1 MAAASSSSSSSSSSV
16 AVSDVESAA
25 AASAAISAGSKRRS
39 GSSGRGSGVGS
50 VGDVGGVS
58 AAGGSGDA
66 KGSSES
72 NSSKSTSP
80 KRATG
85 AAHTAARA
93 ASLTELLKFYE
104 WLCAQHLTNPQ
115 QAIDQIFSICALTPD
130 YYKKVSNGVLPYLMA
145 LTSGDLLG
153 LLSGREDDDLP
164 CLLDIITQNKIFY
177 AALHCLKDASTG
189 QALGKLLISDLAFVA
204 GKLNA
209 DGTPHKRVS
218 IFIDEASEI
227 AGESLVQL
235 LNKSRAANFNVTIAT
250 QSVADLSRR
259 AGSKDAAAQI
269 IANCNNIISLRVN
282 DPETANVISSVLTTT
297 VVGERSSSTSF
308 NEGLALNDSYNTSRT
323 VTHKETQLF
332 PPSLL
337 MKLPDFEFIA
347 RLANGEF
354 YKGFIPLLTAPEVKE
369 QPAGDTTSPAM
380 AADMAANSVVT
391 PEQSAGVPPVPSA
404 EQAPAHT
411 AEEELLRKLA
421 RGNGV
426 GCGVGSGVDN
436 GIASNGERANAHGM
450 ESGMGSGVCGS
461 RDGSDGRDTTTTT
474 TTTEGDCSDSS
485 CDSSDCDSDAA
496 PRQQVGSDSFAHP
509 ADLAWAKEVGLH
521 FTPMDDAIAAGGNSL
536 GTEAR
541 FGGIKAR
548 VIATEPSLDA
558 SAQSASCA
566 ELSHAA
572 DYSNTAT
579 APAPDGAIDSKLAQQ
594 ALRADCNKFERE
606 FVETFCHEVDA
617 EKQAAAASAAQTPPP
632 WWRALWQRS
641 KATVSATA
649 YVLLCTLIRVLFS
662 RAMLWGMTVLKE
674 SLLLLLIAVLFSV
687 LLQGFTA
694 LGELA
699 ASISYCGTVVLTYCS
714 VLWRVLTEQF
724 YTLNESIA
732 INSSA
737 FALLKQVGNAY
748 WAHIELAAA
757 FLCWGILF
765 GQRFSVLAEMRHR
778 SLMGVKKFTSFMG
791 WPSFVLAVLGG
802 TMCGVMSAHCLRL
815 HL

>member
-1 MAAASSSSSSSSSSV
+1 
-16 AVSDVESAA
+16 
-25 AASAAISAGSKRRS
+25 
-39 GSSGRGSGVGS
+39 
-50 VGDVGGVS
+50 
-58 AAGGSGDA
+58 
-66 KGSSES
+66 
-72 NSSKSTSP
+72 
-80 KRATG
+80 
-85 AAHTAARA
+85 
-93 ASLTELLKFYE
+93 
-104 WLCAQHLTNPQ
+104 
-115 QAIDQIFSICALTPD
+115 
-130 YYKKVSNGVLPYLMA
+130 MA

-369 QPAGDTTSPAM
+369 QPAAESAPADM
-380 AADMAANSVVT
+380 AADMAADSTAT
-391 PEQSAGVPPVPSA
+391 PEQSAGVPPVPPV
-404 EQAPAHT
+404 EHAPTRT
-411 AEEELLRKLA
+411 AEEELRRKFA
-421 RGNGV
+421 SGSDVGSGVWSGVWSGVENGV
-426 GCGVGSGVDN
+426 ASDGESDYARGVGSGISDV
-436 GIASNGERANAHGM
+436 
-450 ESGMGSGVCGS
+450 
-461 RDGSDGRDTTTTT
+461 SDGRDTTGDTTTTT
-474 TTTEGDCSDSS
+474 TTTTKGDCRDSS
-485 CDSSDCDSDAA
+485 CVSSDSCDGSDSDAA
-496 PRQQVGSDSFAHP
+496 PRPQVGCDSFAHP

-548 VIATEPSLDA
+548 VIAAEPSLDA
-558 SAQSASCA
+558 SAQSVSCA
-566 ELSHAA
+566 DLSPAA
-572 DYSNTAT
+572 DYSNPAA

-632 WWRALWQRS
+632 WWRALWQRG
-641 KATVSATA
+641 KATASATA
-649 YVLLCTLIRVLFS
+649 YVMLCALIKVLFS

-674 SLLLLLIAVLFSV
+674 GLLLLLIAVVFSV
-687 LLQGFTA
+687 LLHGFAA

-699 ASISYCGTVVLTYCS
+699 ASFSYCGTVVLTYCS

-757 FLCWGILF
+757 LLCWGILF

-791 WPSFVLAVLGG
+791 WPSFVLAVLAGAMVF
-802 TMCGVMSAHCLRL
+802 TAFVFCVELCLLITYVYTFNLGFNTACFYTQHTR
-815 HL
+815 

>member
-1 MAAASSSSSSSSSSV
+1 MY
-16 AVSDVESAA
+16 
-25 AASAAISAGSKRRS
+25 GS
-39 GSSGRGSGVGS
+39 
-50 VGDVGGVS
+50 
-58 AAGGSGDA
+58 
-66 KGSSES
+66 
-72 NSSKSTSP
+72 
-80 KRATG
+80 
-85 AAHTAARA
+85 
-93 ASLTELLKFYE
+93 
-104 WLCAQHLTNPQ
+104 C
-115 QAIDQIFSICALTPD
+115 
-130 YYKKVSNGVLPYLMA
+130 
-145 LTSGDLLG
+145 
-153 LLSGREDDDLP
+153 
-164 CLLDIITQNKIFY
+164 
-177 AALHCLKDASTG
+177 
-189 QALGKLLISDLAFVA
+189 
-204 GKLNA
+204 
-209 DGTPHKRVS
+209 
-218 IFIDEASEI
+218 
-227 AGESLVQL
+227 
-235 LNKSRAANFNVTIAT
+235 
-250 QSVADLSRR
+250 
-259 AGSKDAAAQI
+259 
-269 IANCNNIISLRVN
+269 
-282 DPETANVISSVLTTT
+282 
-297 VVGERSSSTSF
+297 SSTI
-308 NEGLALNDSYNTSRT
+308 SRI
-323 VTHKETQLF
+323 L
-332 PPSLL
+332 
-337 MKLPDFEFIA
+337 
-347 RLANGEF
+347 G

-369 QPAGDTTSPAM
+369 QPAAESASAAM

-474 TTTEGDCSDSS
+474 TTTTKGGCSDISGDS
-485 CDSSDCDSDAA
+485 CDCDSDAA
-496 PRQQVGSDSFAHP
+496 PRQQVGSDSFAYP

-521 FTPMDDAIAAGGNSL
+521 FTSMDDTIAAGGNSL

-548 VIATEPSLDA
+548 VIAAEPSLDA
-558 SAQSASCA
+558 SAQSVSCA
-566 ELSHAA
+566 DLSPAA
-572 DYSNTAT
+572 DYSNPAA
-579 APAPDGAIDSKLAQQ
+579 APAPDGAIDSKLAHQ

-632 WWRALWQRS
+632 WWRALWQRG
-641 KATVSATA
+641 KATASATA
-649 YVLLCTLIRVLFS
+649 YVMLCALIKVLFS

-674 SLLLLLIAVLFSV
+674 GLLLLLIAVVFSV
-687 LLQGFTA
+687 LLHGFAA

-699 ASISYCGTVVLTYCS
+699 ASFSYCGTVVLTYCS

-757 FLCWGILF
+757 LLCWGILF

-791 WPSFVLAVLGG
+791 WPSFVLAVLAG
-802 TMCGVMSAHCLRL
+802 TMVCTAFVFCVELCLLIAYVYTFNLGFNTACFYTQHTR
-815 HL
+815 